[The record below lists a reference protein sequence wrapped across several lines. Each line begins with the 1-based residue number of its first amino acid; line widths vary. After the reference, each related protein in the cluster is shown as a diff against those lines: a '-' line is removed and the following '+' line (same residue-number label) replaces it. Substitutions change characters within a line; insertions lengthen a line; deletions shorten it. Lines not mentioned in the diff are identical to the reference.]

1 MSDLFVE
8 IFPLH
13 PDSIPHLVRYHLDF
27 IAGVDSRFI
36 DEIGKRLAA
45 RLRRLLDGDWLWV
58 NQSIITDN
66 AELNPLEVMVIA
78 HALKNDYPDFF
89 RPLDAIQPQ
98 TTTDLTASEIALFV
112 QRTRLKQLNDD
123 LQAEVEQFNDKI
135 HNAKTTREVK
145 LQSWD
150 VNGQPSVSISIAS
163 RLTYDRTL
171 QAFIGDETD
180 ADRVYERIIS
190 LWVTDGANLRGE
202 IIDLGGL
209 VGDHRERLLIES
221 PDIDSEHVLNA
232 SPHSW
237 IIKVRVDGAERELL
251 AERVYPLVRLP
262 QLHHFDVDPQRALQ
276 TLQMSPKNRAI
287 QVRAVSEIA
296 KQAGIIDKA
305 FDSRNSPESFTSADF
320 EMNLRFNENRVRR
333 YNMES
338 LADDFSKMGVY
349 KLRPRFEQ
357 NPISIGVINTL
368 NLKLDDFLEALR
380 RQLGRSFPFEI
391 EMIRERRVRVV
402 SRVNLESAV
411 RVIEKESPD
420 IILAFFPDDHR
431 SGDDE
436 EGGEDATADYIKS
449 LTLARGLPIHVV
461 YEATMDNP
469 DAMTGIILSILGK
482 TGSTPFVLAEPI
494 ETADYVVGLDFVRQT
509 FATMDHVRL
518 TGIARVYRADGE
530 FLYYTVR
537 EVEIT
542 DDKLPFV
549 LVRDLFPQKKF
560 ARARVMIHHL
570 HKFPPE
576 LLTALTLWG
585 KTIGTTFQPI
595 EIIPTGAPRLY
606 ALDASG
612 VVQPTWGS
620 AFKLND
626 HEALLVSNVP
636 KDNIT
641 PQPLHIRTLSAGD
654 EPIPIDEALR
664 SVLVWTLLT
673 YGAEQL
679 PKLPVTVSNVAQL
692 SIWLQR
698 GNRFSL
704 QDGAVP
710 FWL

>member
-8 IFPLH
+8 IFPIH
-13 PDSIPHLVRYHLDF
+13 PDKVPSLVRYHLDF
-27 IAGVDSRFI
+27 IAGADARFI

-45 RLRRLLDGDWLWV
+45 RLRRLLAGDWLWA
-58 NQSIITDN
+58 NSSIITDN
-66 AELNPLEVMVIA
+66 TLINPMEVVLVG

-98 TTTDLTASEIALFV
+98 TTTDLSASEIALFV
-112 QRTRLKQLNDD
+112 YRTALKQINDE

-135 HNAKTTREVK
+135 RHAQTKREVK

-150 VNGQPSVSISIAS
+150 VNGQPAVSISIAS
-163 RLTYDRTL
+163 RLIYDKTL
-171 QAFIGDETD
+171 QTFIGDETD

-190 LWVTDGANLRGE
+190 LWVTDGDAMRGE
-202 IIDLGGL
+202 IVDLAGL
-209 VGDHRERLLIES
+209 VGDHRERLLIEATY
-221 PDIDSEHVLNA
+221 IESEHVIHAN
-232 SPHSW
+232 PQSW
-237 IIKVRVDGAERELL
+237 IIKVRVDGVERELL
-251 AERVYPLVRLP
+251 AERLYPLVRLP
-262 QLHHFDVDPQRALQ
+262 QLHHFDVEPQLALQ
-276 TLQMSPKNRAI
+276 TLQMSPKTRAL

-305 FDSRNSPESFTSADF
+305 FDTRNSAEAFTSADF
-320 EMNLRFNENRVRR
+320 EMNLRFSENRVRR
-333 YNMES
+333 YNIES
-338 LADDFSKMGVY
+338 LADDFSKLGVY
-349 KLRPRFEQ
+349 KLRSRFEQ
-357 NPISIGVINTL
+357 NPIRIGVINTL

-380 RQLGRSFPFEI
+380 RQLGRSFPLAI
-391 EMIRERRVRVV
+391 EMIKERRVRVV

-420 IILAFFPDDHR
+420 IILAFFPDEHR

-436 EGGEDATADYIKS
+436 ESGDDATADYIKS

-469 DAMTGIILSILGK
+469 EAMIGIILSILGK
-482 TGSTPFVLAEPI
+482 TGSAPFVLAEPI
-494 ETADYVVGLDFVRQT
+494 ESADYVVGLDFVRQT
-509 FATMDHVRL
+509 FVTMDHVRL
-518 TGIARVYRADGE
+518 TGIARVYRSDGE

-560 ARARVMIHHL
+560 AGSRVMIHHM

-576 LLTALTLWG
+576 LLTALSLWG
-585 KTIGTTFQPI
+585 QTIGTKFLPI

-612 VVQPTWGS
+612 VVQPAWGS
-620 AFKLND
+620 AFKLSDN
-626 HEALLVSNVP
+626 EALLVSNVP

-641 PQPLHIRTLSAGD
+641 PQPLHIRTLSAGAGTLS
-654 EPIPIDEALR
+654 IDEALR

-679 PKLPVTVSNVAQL
+679 PKLPVTVTNVAQL
-692 SIWLQR
+692 SVWLQR

>member
-8 IFPLH
+8 IFPIH
-13 PDSIPHLVRYHLDF
+13 PDAIPKLVRYRLDF
-27 IAGVDSRFI
+27 ITGADSRFM

-45 RLRRLLDGDWLWV
+45 RLRRLLDGDWLWL

-66 AELNPLEVMVIA
+66 AELNPMEVVLIG
-78 HALKNDYPDFF
+78 HALKNDFPDFF
-89 RPLDAIQPQ
+89 RSLDSIQPQ
-98 TTTDLTASEIALFV
+98 TSADVTPSETATFIHRTAL
-112 QRTRLKQLNDD
+112 KKLNDA
-123 LQAEVEQFNDKI
+123 LQTEVEQFNDKI
-135 HNAKTTREVK
+135 PRAQTKREVK
-145 LQSWD
+145 LQNWD
-150 VNGQPSVSISIAS
+150 VNGQPAVSISIAS
-163 RLTYDRTL
+163 RLIYDQSL

-190 LWVTDGANLRGE
+190 LWVTDGDNLRGE
-202 IIDLGGL
+202 IVDLGGL
-209 VGDHRERLLIES
+209 VGDHRERLLIGS
-221 PDIDSEHVLNA
+221 PDIEAEHVINA
-232 SPHSW
+232 NPHSW
-237 IIKVRVDGAERELL
+237 LVKVRADGIERELL
-251 AERVYPLVRLP
+251 AERVFPLVRLP
-262 QLHHFDVDPQRALQ
+262 QLHHFDVDPQSALQ
-276 TLQMSPKNRAI
+276 TLQMSPKTRAL

-296 KQAGIIDKA
+296 KQAGMIDKA
-305 FDSRNSPESFTSADF
+305 FDSRNSAEAFTSADF
-320 EMNLRFNENRVRR
+320 EMNLRFSDNRVRR
-333 YNMES
+333 YKTET
-338 LADDFSKMGVY
+338 LTDDFSKMGVY

-357 NPISIGVINTL
+357 NPITIGVINTL

-380 RQLGRSFPFEI
+380 RQLGRSFPLEI

-420 IILAFFPDDHR
+420 IILAFFPDEHR
-431 SGDDE
+431 TGDDE
-436 EGGEDATADYIKS
+436 DGGDDATADYIKS

-469 DAMTGIILSILGK
+469 DAMIGIILSILGK

-509 FATMDHVRL
+509 FVTMDHIRL
-518 TGIARVYRADGE
+518 TGIARVYRSDGE

-560 ARARVMIHHL
+560 AGARVMIHHM

-585 KTIGTTFQPI
+585 QTIGTQFLPI
-595 EIIPTGAPRLY
+595 EIIPTGAPRIY

-612 VVQPTWGS
+612 VVQPVWGS
-620 AFKLND
+620 AFKLNE

-641 PQPLHIRTLSAGD
+641 PQPLHIRTLSAGA
-654 EPIPIDEALR
+654 PPVPIDEALR

-679 PKLPVTVSNVAQL
+679 PKLPVTVTNVAQL
-692 SIWLQR
+692 SVWLQK